1 MGFTIILEKTKGFLL
16 AYIFGKMSP
25 INRINIPIKPTSM
38 MVSSIGF
45 SELKYGLSIEANNIT
60 MAIFIKLFD
69 IKIVASNL
77 LGFSKSE
84 SILDINLSPF
94 SLIRFNLS
102 SEKKATSEPD
112 VRADKIRKIM
122 IKESLTIT

>member
-1 MGFTIILEKTKGFLL
+1 
-16 AYIFGKMSP
+16 MSP

-38 MVSSIGF
+38 IVSSIGF
-45 SELKYGLSIEANNIT
+45 SELKYGLSIEANNMTIARF
-60 MAIFIKLFD
+60 MKLFD
-69 IKIVASNL
+69 IKMVASNL

-94 SLIRFNLS
+94 SLRMLDLS

-112 VRADKIRKIM
+112 VRADKIKKIM
-122 IKESLTIT
+122 IKENLIITEF

>member
-1 MGFTIILEKTKGFLL
+1 MNKI
-16 AYIFGKMSP
+16 S
-25 INRINIPIKPTSM
+25 IPIKPTSM
-38 MVSSIGF
+38 IVSSIGF

-69 IKIVASNL
+69 IKMVASNL

-94 SLIRFNLS
+94 SLIRFNLQ
-102 SEKKATSEPD
+102 
-112 VRADKIRKIM
+112 VGF
-122 IKESLTIT
+122 

>member
-1 MGFTIILEKTKGFLL
+1 
-16 AYIFGKMSP
+16 MSP
-25 INRINIPIKPTSM
+25 INKINIPIKPTSNI
-38 MVSSIGF
+38 VSSIGLL
-45 SELKYGLSIEANNIT
+45 SELKYGLSMEANNIT
-60 MAIFIKLFD
+60 IAIFMKLFD
-69 IKIVASNL
+69 IKMVASNL